1 MGSGGGGSGR
11 GGVWDVRLKEGGEGY
26 QNRASA
32 SRVEGVQVL
41 VILRERNNW
50 MPSKFGK
57 EKRELL
63 SKKETSINICGWAVA
78 LWNDDD
84 NQQLPL

>member
-41 VILRERNNW
+41 VILRERNN
-50 MPSKFGK
+50 
-57 EKRELL
+57 
-63 SKKETSINICGWAVA
+63 
-78 LWNDDD
+78 
-84 NQQLPL
+84 